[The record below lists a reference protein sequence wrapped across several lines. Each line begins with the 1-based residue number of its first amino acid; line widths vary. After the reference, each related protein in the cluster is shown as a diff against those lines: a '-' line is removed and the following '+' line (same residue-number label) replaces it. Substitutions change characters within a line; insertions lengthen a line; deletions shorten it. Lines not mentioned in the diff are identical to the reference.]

1 MQMWCLGGFL
11 PAKGVLVAAPLWAGL
26 GECADGTANAS
37 AAAGKRLVAPPSQ
50 ELFPSLLFVEVWN
63 TLQRLFA
70 VTNLK

>member
-1 MQMWCLGGFL
+1 MQTWCLEGFL

-26 GECADGTANAS
+26 GGGAGGTA
-37 AAAGKRLVAPPSQ
+37 KRVCRCWEKIGGSPIP